1 MSSLKIEIN
10 APHLL
15 WGQCYLFWQDMKL
28 WFRHSWNWGVGAGGC
43 IVDMVSDTFLHHWE
57 LEFSELYQTQGY
69 YQPFSKQYLLIAA
82 SCNLMGSRSLLATM
96 QPWARFLLSE
106 KQSQTWKR
114 ERPKWSCG
122 VGLESKVSTWTQVPK
137 SIVTYR
143 NIYKC
148 TQVSV

>member
-1 MSSLKIEIN
+1 MSPPPIR
-10 APHLL
+10 PM
-15 WGQCYLFWQDMKL
+15 LFVLTRTNISSQDMKL
-28 WFRHSWNWGVGAGGC
+28 WFKHSWNRAGVGGR

-69 YQPFSKQYLLIAA
+69 YQPFSKQYLLLAA
-82 SCNLMGSRSLLATM
+82 SCNLMVSRSLLATI
-96 QPWARFLLSE
+96 QPWARFPMSE
-106 KQSQTWKR
+106 KQLQTWKR

-137 SIVTYR
+137 STVTYR
-143 NIYKC
+143 NKYKC